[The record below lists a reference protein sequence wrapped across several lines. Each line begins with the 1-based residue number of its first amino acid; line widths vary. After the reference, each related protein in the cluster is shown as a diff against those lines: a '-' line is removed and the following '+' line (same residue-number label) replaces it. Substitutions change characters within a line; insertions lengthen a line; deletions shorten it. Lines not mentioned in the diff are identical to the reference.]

1 MKRRLTVENRMLI
14 EQLLRLN
21 YKLKDI
27 AYSVD
32 SYPSTVSREI
42 KKRRI
47 TGKGEFKEC
56 EKIKRFPYVCNGCEL
71 KNRCRKKKYYYNYIK
86 AQKNYN
92 YLLEKSRIGIDMSID
107 EIDYWNDYF
116 KDKIKNKNQP
126 ITHIFNNIQNEFPKS
141 IQTFYSYIHKGYFSS
156 INDEMLPRAYSYKP
170 RKRTNEKPT
179 IRFNN
184 IVRTGRTL
192 NEMKEYI
199 ETHPNS
205 NIVEM
210 DTVIGKFEDK
220 KCIMTLY
227 FRNSKLMLM
236 FLIDKYKPNSVSN
249 VFKNLKRK
257 LGIENFKK
265 LFEIVLTDNGW
276 EFSKPGDIEFD
287 QETGEKLINIFYCE
301 PYSSWQKG
309 GIERNHEFIRYII
322 PKGITF
328 DKLTKEN
335 IIDMMNN
342 INSVSRRSL
351 NYKTPYELFNEKYG
365 DEITKKLHLKNVKK
379 DEVNL
384 SYKLLIK

>member
-1 MKRRLTVENRMLI
+1 MKRRLSVENRMLI

-21 YKLKDI
+21 YLLKDI
-27 AYSVD
+27 AYFVD
-32 SYPSTVSREI
+32 STSSTVSREI
-42 KKRRI
+42 KNRRI
-47 TGKGEFKEC
+47 TSKGDFKEC
-56 EKIKRFPYVCNGCEL
+56 DKIKRFPYVCNGCEL
-71 KNRCRKKKYYYNYIK
+71 KSRCRKKKYYYNYIK
-86 AQKNYN
+86 AQNNYN

-126 ITHIFNNIQNEFPKS
+126 ITHLFNNIKNEFPKS
-141 IQTFYSYIHKGYFSS
+141 IQTFYTYIHKGYFSS

-170 RKRTNEKPT
+170 RKRTDEKPV
-179 IRFNN
+179 IRFDN
-184 IVRTGRTL
+184 IIRTGRTL
-192 NEMKEYI
+192 KEMNTYI
-199 ETHPNS
+199 ETHPNT

-227 FRNSKLMLM
+227 FRTTKLMLM
-236 FLIDKYKPNSVSN
+236 FLIDKYKPRSVSN
-249 VFKNLKRK
+249 VFKKLRK
-257 LGIENFKK
+257 ELGSKVFSK

-276 EFSKPGDIEFD
+276 EFSKPEDIEVD
-287 QETGEKLINIFYCE
+287 SLTREKQINVFYCE

-328 DKLTKEN
+328 DKLSNEN

-342 INSVSRRSL
+342 INNVSRKSL
-351 NYKTPYELFNEKYG
+351 NYETPYILFKNKYG
-365 DEITKKLHLKNVKK
+365 NDITKKLHLSHINK

-384 SYKLLIK
+384 SYKILIK

>member
-1 MKRRLTVENRMLI
+1 MKRRLSVENRMLI

-27 AYSVD
+27 AFYVD
-32 SYPSTVSREI
+32 STSSTVSREI
-42 KKRRI
+42 KNRRI
-47 TGKGEFKEC
+47 TGKGDFKEC
-56 EKIKRFPYVCNGCEL
+56 DKTNRFPYVCNGCEL
-71 KNRCRKKKYYYNYIK
+71 KTRCRKKKYYYNYIK
-86 AQKNYN
+86 AQKNYD
-92 YLLEKSRIGIDMSID
+92 YLLEKTRIGIDMSID

-126 ITHIFNNIQNEFPKS
+126 ITHLFNNIKDEFPKS
-141 IQTFYSYIHKGYFSS
+141 IQTFYNYIHKGYFSNV
-156 INDEMLPRAYSYKP
+156 NDEMLPRAYSYKP
-170 RKRTNEKPT
+170 RKRKNEKPT
-179 IRFNN
+179 IRFDNV
-184 IVRTGRTL
+184 IRTGRTL
-192 NEMKEYI
+192 KEMEEYI
-199 ETHPNS
+199 EKHPNA

-236 FLIDKYKPNSVSN
+236 FLIDKYKTTSVSN
-249 VFKNLKRK
+249 VFKKLRK
-257 LGIENFKK
+257 QLGSEVFTK
-265 LFEIVLTDNGW
+265 LFEIILTDNGW
-276 EFSKPGDIEFD
+276 EFSKPEDIEFNSI
-287 QETGEKLINIFYCE
+287 TGEKEINVFYCE

-328 DKLTKEN
+328 DKLTNEN

-342 INSVSRRSL
+342 INNVSRRSL
-351 NYKTPYELFNEKYG
+351 EYKTPYELFKNIYG
-365 DEITKKLHLKNVKK
+365 DKITKKLHLIKLEK